1 MQRILLSLVRQET
14 RVGSARLARLAVRE
28 LGEEVPLLPNTHREA
43 SFVVLKAPE
52 IPSALV
58 ELGFLSD
65 PRDEAALQR
74 PAHRARLASALSR
87 AIQEWLDAVPGRA
100 RAG

>member
-1 MQRILLSLVRQET
+1 
-14 RVGSARLARLAVRE
+14 
-28 LGEEVPLLPNTHREA
+28 
-43 SFVVLKAPE
+43 VLKAPE

-74 PAHRARLASALSR
+74 PAHRARLALALSR
-87 AIQEWLDAVPGRA
+87 AVEQWLAAAPAIVRPG
-100 RAG
+100 